1 MIYRKFGNTGIKI
14 SALGFGCMRLPE
26 IDLGDDKFD
35 MDYDKCDE
43 MLRRGYELGINYFDT
58 APFYCHH
65 NSEIAVGRGI
75 KPFREKI
82 YLSTKCPMDKI
93 KNDDDFRK
101 QLQSSLD
108 KLDTDY
114 VDFYHFWGINKGV
127 FDDIILK
134 YNLLESALKLK
145 EEGVIRHISFSFHD
159 EPQNIKHII
168 DKAVVSGKDN
178 SVMETMLVQY
188 NLLDRKNEEWI
199 DYAVSKGMGVVAMG
213 PVAGGKLV
221 APKAINAQFGA
232 DEKIAEYDLA
242 FRFVLDNENVTCALS
257 GMESLEMVEQN
268 VAVITGD
275 LKLTEEDNATI
286 ERTRTL
292 VSKFNELYCTGCEY
306 CQPCLKKIQIPKLF
320 AAFTL
325 ENVYKQ
331 TELAKEKYEQ
341 FKAESSATDTCV
353 NCEFC
358 EKKCPQKLKIRDLF
372 NKATTTLSAL

>member
-1 MIYRKFGNTGIKI
+1 MIYRKFGNTGIEI

-26 IDLGDDKFD
+26 IDLGDDKWD

-75 KPFREKI
+75 QPFRDKV

-93 KNDDDFRK
+93 TSGADLRK
-101 QLQSSLD
+101 RLQTSLD

-134 YNLLESALKLK
+134 YNLLDEVVKLK
-145 EEGVIRHISFSFHD
+145 EEGIVRHISFSFHD

-168 DKAVVSGKDN
+168 DNAPQ
-178 SVMETMLVQY
+178 METMLVQY

-199 DYAVSKGMGVVAMG
+199 DYAVSKGLGVVAMG

-221 APKAINAQFGA
+221 APKAINEQFGVH
-232 DEKIAEYDLA
+232 EKIAEYDLA

-257 GMESLEMVEQN
+257 GMESLDMVEQN
-268 VAVITGD
+268 VSVITGD
-275 LKLTEEDNATI
+275 LKLTNEDNSTI

-292 VSKFNELYCTGCEY
+292 VSKFNELYCTGCGY
-306 CQPCLKKIQIPKLF
+306 CQPCPKKIHIPELF
-320 AAFTL
+320 ASFTL

-331 TELAKEKYEQ
+331 SALAKEKFEK
-341 FKAESSATDTCV
+341 FKATSSATNDCID
-353 NCEFC
+353 CEFC
-358 EKKCPQKLKIRDLF
+358 EKKCPQKLPIRELF
-372 NKATTTLSAL
+372 KKANSTLNALC

>member
-1 MIYRKFGNTGIKI
+1 MIYRKFGNTGIEI

-26 IDLGDDKFD
+26 IDLGDEKWD

-58 APFYCHH
+58 APFYCHS

-75 KPFREKI
+75 KPFRDKV

-93 KNDDDFRK
+93 TSGADLRER
-101 QLQSSLD
+101 LQTSLD

-127 FDDIILK
+127 FDDIIVK
-134 YNLLESALKLK
+134 YNLLEEVVKLK
-145 EEGVIRHISFSFHD
+145 AEGIIRHISFSFHD
-159 EPQNIKHII
+159 VPENIKHII
-168 DKAVVSGKDN
+168 DNAPQI
-178 SVMETMLVQY
+178 ETMLVQY

-199 DYAVSKGMGVVAMG
+199 DYAVSKGLGVVAMG

-221 APKAINAQFGA
+221 APKSINEKFGEN
-232 DEKIAEYDLA
+232 EKIAEYDLA

-257 GMESLEMVEQN
+257 GMESLAMVEQN

-275 LKLTEEDNATI
+275 LKLTEQDKATI

-292 VSKFNELYCTGCEY
+292 VGKFNELYCTGCEY
-306 CQPCLKKIQIPKLF
+306 CQPCPKKIHIPELF

-325 ENVYKQ
+325 KNVYNQ
-331 TELAKEKYEQ
+331 TNQAKEKFEH
-341 FKAESSATDTCV
+341 FKATSSPTSDCI
-353 NCEFC
+353 NCEYC
-358 EKKCPQKLKIRDLF
+358 EKKCPQKLKIRELF
-372 NKATTTLSAL
+372 NKANATLNAL

>member
-1 MIYRKFGNTGIKI
+1 MIYRKFGSTGIEI

-26 IDLGDDKFD
+26 IDLGDEKWD

-58 APFYCHH
+58 APFYCHS

-75 KPFREKI
+75 KPFRDKV

-93 KNDDDFRK
+93 TSGEDLRAR
-101 QLQSSLD
+101 LQTSLD

-127 FDDIILK
+127 FDDIIVR
-134 YNLLESALKLK
+134 YNLLDEVVKLK
-145 EEGVIRHISFSFHD
+145 EEGIVRHISFSFHD
-159 EPQNIKHII
+159 VPENIKHII
-168 DKAVVSGKDN
+168 DNAPQ
-178 SVMETMLVQY
+178 METMLVQY

-199 DYAVSKGMGVVAMG
+199 DYAVSKGLGVVAMG

-221 APKAINAQFGA
+221 APKAINEQFGA
-232 DEKIAEYDLA
+232 DSSQKIAEYDLA

-257 GMESLEMVEQN
+257 GMESLAMVEQN

-275 LKLTEEDNATI
+275 LKLTANDIATI
-286 ERTRTL
+286 DRTRVL
-292 VSKFNELYCTGCEY
+292 VSKFNELYCTGCGY
-306 CQPCLKKIQIPKLF
+306 CQPCPKKIHIPDLF

-325 ENVYKQ
+325 KNVYNQ
-331 TELAKEKYEQ
+331 VEQAKEKFEH
-341 FKAESSATDTCV
+341 FKSTSSATADCID
-353 NCEFC
+353 CEYC
-358 EKKCPQKLKIRDLF
+358 EKKCPQKLKIRELF
-372 NKATTTLSAL
+372 NKANATLNAL